1 MQKGRAGVS
10 GGGAATLGTALV
22 KVYPQLKAFKTAK
35 MDMVVTKTL

>member
-1 MQKGRAGVS
+1 MPKGRAGVS

-22 KVYPQLKAFKTAK
+22 KAYQQLRAFKPAK